1 MIIMTL
7 FQYYDDEPWY
17 SITVAKSHY
26 YGSGTGTISSGG
38 SRLQMLVGLL
48 GPDLSPAIHLDE
60 VICSGTESSILD
72 CQYITDHD
80 CSHDEDIGVQ
90 CGLPSQCQ
98 DGDIRLIGSPVLL
111 NEGRV
116 EVCNLN
122 VWGTVCGDFFGLADA
137 TVACRQLGFPG
148 EDN

>member
-1 MIIMTL
+1 MDHS
-7 FQYYDDEPWY
+7 QY
-17 SITVAKSHY
+17 SIIAAKSHY
-26 YGSGTGTISSGG
+26 YGRGTG
-38 SRLQMLVGLL
+38 
-48 GPDLSPAIHLDE
+48 PIHLDE

-80 CSHDEDIGVQ
+80 CSHNEDIGVQ
-90 CGLPSQCQ
+90 CGLPPQCQ
-98 DGDIRLIGSPVLL
+98 DGDIQLISSPAALL

-122 VWGTVCGDFFGLADA
+122 VWGTVCDDFFDLADA

-148 EDN
+148 EICIG